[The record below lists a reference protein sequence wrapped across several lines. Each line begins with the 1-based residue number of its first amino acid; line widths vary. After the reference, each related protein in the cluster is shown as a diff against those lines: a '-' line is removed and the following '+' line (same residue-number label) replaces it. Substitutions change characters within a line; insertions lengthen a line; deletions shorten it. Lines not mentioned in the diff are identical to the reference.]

1 VSPSIDLPAPNV
13 FTIYLETAMLDVNPI
28 REQFEQRYGIHP
40 RLMIRA
46 PGRVNLIGEHTDY
59 NDGFVLPAAIDR
71 ATYVAARPRDDN
83 KIHIFAVDLQDED
96 EFALGD
102 ITYSTE
108 HRWSNYIRG
117 VAKGLL
123 IAGHSLGGANLLI
136 TSDVPRGSGLS
147 SSAALEVATG
157 YTFQV
162 LNRLNLLGEEL
173 ALLAQGAE
181 NTFVGVQCGI
191 MDQFISALGR
201 QDHALLLDC
210 RDLNYRPIPLPPDVK
225 IIVCDSH
232 MERSL
237 AASAYNQ
244 RRKECD
250 EAVRLFKQWYPKI
263 TALRDISVAQ
273 FRAHETDL
281 SDPVRARARHVI
293 TENDRAVR
301 GAAALEAGDVATFG
315 KLMDESH
322 ASLRDDYE
330 VSTAEMDAL
339 VAAAQPLPGC
349 YGSRLTGAG
358 FGGCTVSLVGRDA
371 VERFKTEVAA
381 AYKQATGRETTIY
394 VCRASDGVGRAVPE

>member
-1 VSPSIDLPAPNV
+1 MI
-13 FTIYLETAMLDVNPI
+13 DVNTI
-28 REQFEQRYGIHP
+28 REQFERHYGIHP
-40 RLMIRA
+40 RLMVRA

-59 NDGFVLPAAIDR
+59 NDGFVFPAAIDR

-83 KIHIFAVDLQDED
+83 KIHIVAADLQDES
-96 EFALGD
+96 EFSLD
-102 ITYSTE
+102 QIKYSNE

-123 IAGHSLGGANLLI
+123 VAGHALSGANMLI

-157 YTFQV
+157 YTFQ
-162 LNRLNLLGEEL
+162 LLDRLNLLGEEL

-201 QDHALLLDC
+201 RDHALLLDC
-210 RDLNYRPIPLPPDVK
+210 RDLSYRPIPLPPDANIV
-225 IIVCDSH
+225 VCDSH

-244 RRKECD
+244 RRQECD
-250 EAVRLFKQWYPKI
+250 QAVRLFRQWHPKI
-263 TALRDISVAQ
+263 IALRDITVAE
-273 FRAHETDL
+273 FRAHEADL
-281 SDPVRARARHVI
+281 PEPVRARARHVI

-315 KLMDESH
+315 QLMNQSH
-322 ASLRDDYE
+322 ASLRDDYQ
-330 VSTAEMDAL
+330 VSIPEMDRL
-339 VAAAQPLPGC
+339 VAAAQGMPGC

-358 FGGCTVSLVGRDA
+358 FGGCSVSLVRQDA
-371 VERFKTEVAA
+371 VERFKTDVAA
-381 AYKQATGRETTIY
+381 AYKAATGRKTTIY
-394 VCRASDGVGRAVPE
+394 ICRASDGVGRALPE

>member
-1 VSPSIDLPAPNV
+1 
-13 FTIYLETAMLDVNPI
+13 MLDVNRI
-28 REQFEQRYGIHP
+28 RDQFEQHYGIHP
-40 RLMIRA
+40 HLIVRA

-59 NDGFVLPAAIDR
+59 NDGFVFPAAIDR

-83 KIHIFAVDLQDED
+83 KIHVLAIDLGDED
-96 EFALGD
+96 QFDLDQIEF
-102 ITYSTE
+102 STA
-108 HRWSNYIRG
+108 HPWSNYLRG

-123 IAGHSLGGANLLI
+123 IAGHTLGGANLLI

-157 YTFQV
+157 YAFQL

-210 RDLNYRPIPLPPDVK
+210 RDLNYRPIPLPPNAK
-225 IIVCDSH
+225 IVVCDSH

-250 EAVRLFKQWYPKI
+250 QAVRQFKQWHPKI
-263 TALRDISVAQ
+263 IALRDITIEQ
-273 FRAHETDL
+273 FRAHEQDL
-281 SDPVRARARHVI
+281 PEPVRARARHVI

-301 GAAALEAGDVATFG
+301 GAAALEAGDVAAFG
-315 KLMDESH
+315 RLMNESH

-330 VSTAEMDAL
+330 VSIPEMDTL
-339 VAAAQPLPGC
+339 VAAAQQSPGC

-358 FGGCTVSLVGRDA
+358 FGGCTVSLVEESQVD
-371 VERFKTEVAA
+371 RFKRDVAA
-381 AYKQATGRETTIY
+381 AYREATGRDTTIY
-394 VCRASDGVGRAVPE
+394 ICRASDGVGRALPE